1 MLILLLFQL
10 NLSHKVRKGKLS
22 ILKIKHMILLMCSLG
37 NAHKS
42 IVTEWGPMDAWQQGQ
57 GEREVLRLHRGAR
70 GNFWQEW

>member
-1 MLILLLFQL
+1 
-10 NLSHKVRKGKLS
+10 
-22 ILKIKHMILLMCSLG
+22 MILLMCSLG